1 MKNKIKN
8 TALIT
13 SAISLILI
21 TSLPASAETIDK
33 EQCAG
38 IVKAGF
44 NDCASAEHICAGM
57 NSDDGNSDDWLWLPK
72 GTCQKISGSHILI
85 KDS

>member
-1 MKNKIKN
+1 MKNKITN
-8 TALIT
+8 ASLIT
-13 SAISLILI
+13 SAISLMLL
-21 TSLPASAETIDK
+21 TSLPATAETIEK

-57 NSDDGNSDDWLWLPK
+57 NSDDGYSEDWLWLPK
-72 GTCQKISGSHILI
+72 GTCQKISGAHILV
-85 KDS
+85 KK